1 MSEYP
6 KFTFDKSRMPEFPPK
21 FLEEF
26 KEYAQR
32 QVQYIPLPDP
42 YSPLMPF
49 EKFVELMRKRCGMVV
64 IEEPTQVRQ
73 RLAISI
79 SPARESPWIKAFEE
93 CLKQKENG
101 KENNQKR

>member
-1 MSEYP
+1 
-6 KFTFDKSRMPEFPPK
+6 MPEFPPK

-49 EKFVELMRKRCGMVV
+49 EKFVELMRKHRGFN
-64 IEEPTQVRQ
+64 EPTQVQ
-73 RLAISI
+73 Q
-79 SPARESPWIKAFEE
+79 KA
-93 CLKQKENG
+93 CCV
-101 KENNQKR
+101 NQSCKKTPLVK

>member
-42 YSPLMPF
+42 YFPLMPF
-49 EKFVELMRKRCGMVV
+49 EKFVELMRKRRGFN
-64 IEEPTQVRQ
+64 EPTQVQQ
-73 RLAISI
+73 RLVVSI
-79 SPARESPWIKAFEE
+79 NPARKPLWLNEFEKW
-93 CLKQKENG
+93 LKDKE
-101 KENNQKR
+101 KKK